1 MQWLNYWLSGLS
13 DISGVLDKSGIYGL
27 FDQSFVTG
35 VFVVS
40 GVDVVNG
47 NIIQHIHSNKRLATA
62 SHLQNNQE
70 KK

>member
-1 MQWLNYWLSGLS
+1 MTKTLIIWL
-13 DISGVLDKSGIYGL
+13 LDKSGIYGL
-27 FDQSFVTG
+27 FDQSGVSG